1 MSDIE
6 KIRKIEERQEALL
19 HKEKEKA
26 KERISRAEAD
36 ASFRIGKAIQEQ
48 RKVTE
53 DIVENDREDAL
64 KKIAFVKN
72 ENSTKIAETVQEEA
86 KNVDRAV
93 EYILGRVF
101 S

>member
-6 KIRKIEERQEALL
+6 KIRKIEERQELLL

-48 RKVTE
+48 KTIIE
-53 DIVENDREDAL
+53 DFVKNDMEDAL
-64 KKIAFVKN
+64 KKVAFVKN
-72 ENSTKIAETVQEEA
+72 ENSRKIAETVREEA

-93 EYILGRVF
+93 EYVLDRVF